1 MALFFNLETLEREA
15 ANDSQKFLALLEY
28 HYRGSIPRHR
38 NSKYKPSKKSL
49 AGYSFILN
57 PGPLFHLDTCDVNYI
72 VQYIK
77 LCALRDWTHYKFHN
91 VKSLDTTYFPDLNV
105 AKIQTNPLLELAT
118 KSIKFKYEESYNG
131 NSFRINQG

>member
-15 ANDSQKFLALLEY
+15 ANDSQKFVALLEY
-28 HYRGSIPRHR
+28 HYRGNIPKHK
-38 NSKYKPSKKSL
+38 NVKYRPSKVSL

-57 PGPLFHLDTCDVNYI
+57 PAPVFHLEAYDVNYV

-77 LCALRDWTHYKFHN
+77 LCALRDYTHYKFHH
-91 VKSLDTTYFPDLNV
+91 VKFLDTSYFPDLNV
-105 AKIQTNPLLELAT
+105 AKIQTNPLLQLAN
-118 KSIKFKYEESYNG
+118 KSIKFKFEELHNG